1 MAGKQLLK
9 LISMEHHEN
18 ILLFDGVCNLCNHTV
33 QFIIKRDKGA
43 KFKFAALQS
52 DIGQAL
58 LKKYDLPLKD
68 FESFVLIRKGNYYQ
82 RSSAA
87 LQVAKV
93 LGWPWRLFYI
103 FILIPKFIRDFFYN
117 IISNSRYNV
126 FGRQDSCMIPSPELK
141 ERFL

>member
-1 MAGKQLLK
+1 
-9 LISMEHHEN
+9 MEHHEN
-18 ILLFDGVCNLCNHTV
+18 LLLFDGVCNLCNHTV

>member
-1 MAGKQLLK
+1 
-9 LISMEHHEN
+9 MEHHEN

>member
-1 MAGKQLLK
+1 
-9 LISMEHHEN
+9 MEHHEN

-43 KFKFAALQS
+43 KFKFTALQS